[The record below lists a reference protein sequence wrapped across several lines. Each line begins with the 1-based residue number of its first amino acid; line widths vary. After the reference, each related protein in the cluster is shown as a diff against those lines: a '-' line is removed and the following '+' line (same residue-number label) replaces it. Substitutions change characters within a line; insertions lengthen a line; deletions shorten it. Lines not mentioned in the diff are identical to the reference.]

1 MKRNLISELQQRS
14 RSTFLKCRAPCATSL
29 SPAANGRSRPRSPPG
44 PPLLHPTPQ
53 YGIAKAKFLGH
64 RSDRAATRCYEI
76 NRLPLVVV
84 RKRPTLTS
92 FHPTPPGSPS
102 LLQVSIN
109 SEEVHGFG
117 NGPGLPLASQIRQR
131 LLC

>member
-14 RSTFLKCRAPCATSL
+14 RSTFLKYRAPCAAARSL
-29 SPAANGRSRPRSPPG
+29 AANGRSLRRLPPG
-44 PPLLHPTPQ
+44 PTLFHPTPQ
-53 YGIAKAKFLGH
+53 HGIAQPEFLGH
-64 RSDRAATRCYEI
+64 RSDRTATRCYEI

-92 FHPTPPGSPS
+92 FHPTPPGSLS

-109 SEEVHGFG
+109 SEEVQHY
-117 NGPGLPLASQIRQR
+117 LPKSGRQSGTGTS
-131 LLC
+131 